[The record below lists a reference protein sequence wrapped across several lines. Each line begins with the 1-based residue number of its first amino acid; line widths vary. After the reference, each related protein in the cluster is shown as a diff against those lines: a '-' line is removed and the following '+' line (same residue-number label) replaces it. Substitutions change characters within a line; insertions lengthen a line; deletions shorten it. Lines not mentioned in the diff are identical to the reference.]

1 MHNKSCITC
10 TQQEKPNRI
19 VIEMKQEDDV
29 RIPSWYT
36 EACEIA

>member
-1 MHNKSCITC
+1 MHNKSSIIC
-10 TQQEKPNRI
+10 TQQEKPKQI
-19 VIEMKQEDDV
+19 VIEMKQEDV